1 MHCHERKVIDKKTL
15 NRIAQDYCTLD
26 YSPRLAGLLGE
37 VFPETNFCGLQKYE
51 LHKRL
56 NEVIVEHYNGEEVLK
71 YALFNYHYKKN
82 IVAAFEMRVN
92 KSRADFLAIN
102 GVSSSF
108 EIKSSLDNLYK
119 LHKQSSDYSLVF
131 DYNYIV
137 VDEKHLE
144 NAKEIVPKC
153 FGIWSFDSGKR
164 IVHRK
169 AAPNDKINP
178 EVQLRLLTKKEL
190 VHQFKEHQGCIRDI
204 LKENNAVEINSRFK
218 VALKQRYKIRWQFLL
233 THQESILPIDL
244 QFFFKQNIDPSI
256 VYGYHC

>member
-1 MHCHERKVIDKKTL
+1 MHCPERKVIDRRTL
-15 NRIAQDYCTLD
+15 NSIAQDYCTLD
-26 YSPRLAGLLGE
+26 YSPKLAALLTR
-37 VFPETNFCGLQKYE
+37 VFPESNFCGLQKYE
-51 LHKRL
+51 LHKKL
-56 NEVIVEHYNGEEVLK
+56 NEVIVKHYSGEQILK

-92 KSRADFLAIN
+92 KSRTDFLAIN

-108 EIKSSLDNLYK
+108 EIKSGLDNLYK

-144 NAKEIVPKC
+144 NAKEIVPMC
-153 FGIWSFDSGKR
+153 FGIWSFDSSKR

-169 AAPNDKINP
+169 AAPNNRIDP

-190 VHQFKEHQGCIRDI
+190 MYQFKEKHGCIEDI
-204 LKENNAVEINSRFK
+204 LKENNAAEINSRFK
-218 VALKQRYKIRWQFLL
+218 AALKERYKMRWQFLL
-233 THQESILPIDL
+233 SHQDSILPIDL
-244 QFFFKQNIDPSI
+244 QFFFNQNIDPSI
-256 VYGYHC
+256 VYCHPC